1 MKVARLI
8 DFKKF
13 EFSNSD
19 IIEPNE
25 GECLLKVKVVSVC
38 GTDIRREFNKKWNN
52 ESYPQING
60 LPCHE
65 VDGEIYRSKSKFFKE
80 GDRVLAGPT
89 SDNGLQ
95 EYLTLSEDRFIHL
108 PDYGDYEDWVMCQH
122 SGTVLYASKKWG
134 NPVGK
139 NIAIL
144 GQGGIGLSFTMI
156 ASMQGAKTII
166 CVDYNQ
172 FRLDF
177 SKKFGSTHVIN
188 ASNENVL
195 EKISEITN
203 GQMADIVVEAS
214 GSSSGL
220 NDSIEVVRKK
230 GKIILFGLTQDDL
243 IPFNQNN
250 FLSKNCI
257 IESTLIAG
265 TETPLKEIKEMIE
278 MKKRGLLDPGKL
290 KTHVMDWEK
299 VQEAFDMYDKNSEGL
314 IKIALK
320 VS

>member
-1 MKVARLI
+1 
-8 DFKKF
+8 
-13 EFSNSD
+13 
-19 IIEPNE
+19 
-25 GECLLKVKVVSVC
+25 
-38 GTDIRREFNKKWNN
+38 
-52 ESYPQING
+52 
-60 LPCHE
+60 
-65 VDGEIYRSKSKFFKE
+65 
-80 GDRVLAGPT
+80 
-89 SDNGLQ
+89 
-95 EYLTLSEDRFIHL
+95 
-108 PDYGDYEDWVMCQH
+108 
-122 SGTVLYASKKWG
+122 
-134 NPVGK
+134 
-139 NIAIL
+139 
-144 GQGGIGLSFTMI
+144 MI
-156 ASMQGAKTII
+156 ASMQGAKSII

-188 ASNENVL
+188 ASNENIL
-195 EKISEITN
+195 ERISEITN

-250 FLSKNCI
+250 FLSKNCV

-290 KTHVMDWEK
+290 KTHVMDWEN
-299 VQEAFDMYDKNSEGL
+299 VQEAFDMYDKNYEGL
-314 IKIALK
+314 IKVALK

>member
-19 IIEPNE
+19 IVEPNV

-65 VDGEIYRSKSKFFKE
+65 VVGEIYRSKSKFFKE
-80 GDRVLAGPT
+80 GDRVLAVPT

-156 ASMQGAKTII
+156 ASMQGAKSII

-195 EKISEITN
+195 DKISDITN
-203 GQMADIVVEAS
+203 CQMADIVVEAS

-220 NDSIEVVRKK
+220 NDSIEAVRKK

-290 KTHVMDWEK
+290 KTHVMDWEN
-299 VQEAFDMYDKNSEGL
+299 VQEAFDMYDKSSEGL

>member
-1 MKVARLI
+1 MAV
-8 DFKKF
+8 
-13 EFSNSD
+13 
-19 IIEPNE
+19 
-25 GECLLKVKVVSVC
+25 
-38 GTDIRREFNKKWNN
+38 
-52 ESYPQING
+52 
-60 LPCHE
+60 
-65 VDGEIYRSKSKFFKE
+65 
-80 GDRVLAGPT
+80 PT

-95 EYLTLSEDRFIHL
+95 EYLTLSEDRFLHL

-156 ASMQGAKTII
+156 ASMQGAKSII

-188 ASNENVL
+188 ASNENIL
-195 EKISEITN
+195 ERISEITN

-290 KTHVMDWEK
+290 KTHVMDWEN

>member
-19 IIEPNE
+19 IVEPNV

-65 VDGEIYRSKSKFFKE
+65 VVGEIYRSKSKFFKE
-80 GDRVLAGPT
+80 GDRVLAVPT

-156 ASMQGAKTII
+156 ASMQGAKSII

-203 GQMADIVVEAS
+203 DQMADIVVEAS

-290 KTHVMDWEK
+290 KTHVMDWEN
-299 VQEAFDMYDKNSEGL
+299 VQEAFDMYDKSSEGL

>member
-19 IIEPNE
+19 IVEPNV

-65 VDGEIYRSKSKFFKE
+65 VVGEIYRSKSKFFKE
-80 GDRVLAGPT
+80 GDRVLAVPT

-156 ASMQGAKTII
+156 ASMQGAKSII

-299 VQEAFDMYDKNSEGL
+299 VQEAFDMYDKTSEGL

>member
-19 IIEPNE
+19 IVEPNV

-65 VDGEIYRSKSKFFKE
+65 VVGEIYRSKSKFFKE
-80 GDRVLAGPT
+80 GDRVLAVPT

-156 ASMQGAKTII
+156 ASMQGAKSII

-188 ASNENVL
+188 ASNENIL

-290 KTHVMDWEK
+290 KTHVMDWEN